1 MSDAGRCSQADMEA
15 ASNVKK
21 RDGGMGGA
29 DVMTQTTDVMMTTI
43 DLDQT
48 TRHRNRYRENVTMAA
63 GGRT

>member
-1 MSDAGRCSQADMEA
+1 MEA